1 MTYKVKPYGYAIC
14 VEYKK
19 RGVPCNYMYSA
30 KEAKIK
36 TNEVISR
43 AKTNQLNEI
52 QLAIDEAINN
62 GDFYITKD
70 GSLRK
75 ETKEALVNM
84 GYSVTT
90 GTQYNESYY
99 TISWR

>member
-1 MTYKVKPYGYAIC
+1 
-14 VEYKK
+14 
-19 RGVPCNYMYSA
+19 MYSA

-36 TNEVISR
+36 TNEVISK
-43 AKTNQLNEI
+43 AKTNELNEI
-52 QLAIDEAINN
+52 QSAIEEAINN

-75 ETKEALVNM
+75 ETKEALVKM
-84 GYSVTT
+84 GYSVT
-90 GTQYNESYY
+90 GGIQYNESYY